1 MKNRNIGL
9 GIFCFILGIFLFIET
24 QFTSAQNYQDNP
36 TLFGIFIVVMN
47 VLSSA
52 VLIILG
58 LIEIVGEDKN
68 ERR

>member
-9 GIFCFILGIFLFIET
+9 GIFCFILAVFLFMET
-24 QFTSAQNYQDNP
+24 QFTAQNYQDNP
-36 TLFGIFIVVMN
+36 TLLGIFIVVN
-47 VLSSA
+47 ALSSA
-52 VLIILG
+52 ILIILG